1 MKQGQVLGSVLQG
14 GLIYCS
20 SFYGA
25 DIPVNA
31 AFLWLFF
38 FFHRLNIANFFLIS
52 VGYFREERRKEVRGR
67 MIPVVAS
74 GTPVTVWKLLLIK
87 PVLIFKV
94 KSNLSP

>member
-14 GLIYCS
+14 GLIYRS

-52 VGYFREERRKEVRGR
+52 VGCFRREEKKRG
-67 MIPVVAS
+67 A
-74 GTPVTVWKLLLIK
+74 G
-87 PVLIFKV
+87 
-94 KSNLSP
+94 